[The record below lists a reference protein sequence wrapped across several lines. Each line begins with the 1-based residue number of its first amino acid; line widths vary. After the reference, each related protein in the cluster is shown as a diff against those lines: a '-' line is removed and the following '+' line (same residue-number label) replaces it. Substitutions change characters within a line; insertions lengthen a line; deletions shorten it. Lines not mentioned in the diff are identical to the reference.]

1 MIGIIIARFFNLLN
15 YSKYLKN
22 LIKKFFRMIIDLSRR
37 ILFMKLNL
45 GCGNKL
51 LKGYINLDK
60 FNYYKCD
67 VTHDLEKFPYPF
79 KNDSVNEILLSHVL
93 EHIGQQPDTFINIIK
108 ELYRICTNNALI
120 IINVPHPRHED
131 FLSDPTHVRPITVLG
146 LSLFDQKL
154 NRDWQ
159 KIGAANSPLGLIHD
173 VNFNIEKYE
182 YLLDENIVSK
192 RNIGELNDQELEKM
206 MLHNNNVIKQI
217 NINLRAIK

>member
-1 MIGIIIARFFNLLN
+1 
-15 YSKYLKN
+15 
-22 LIKKFFRMIIDLSRR
+22 
-37 ILFMKLNL
+37 MKLNL

-108 ELYRICTNNALI
+108 ELYRICINNALI

-182 YLLDENIVSK
+182 YLLDENIESK
-192 RNIGELNDQELEKM
+192 RNIGEINDQELEKM

-217 NINLRAIK
+217 NINLRVIK

>member
-1 MIGIIIARFFNLLN
+1 
-15 YSKYLKN
+15 
-22 LIKKFFRMIIDLSRR
+22 
-37 ILFMKLNL
+37 MKLNL

-120 IINVPHPRHED
+120 IINVPYPRYEE
-131 FLSDPTHVRPITVLG
+131 FLSDPKHVRPITILG
-146 LSLFDQKL
+146 LSLLIKNLKEIGKKL
-154 NRDWQ
+154 E
-159 KIGAANSPLGLIHD
+159 LI
-173 VNFNIEKYE
+173 IQ
-182 YLLDENIVSK
+182 L
-192 RNIGELNDQELEKM
+192 
-206 MLHNNNVIKQI
+206 
-217 NINLRAIK
+217 

>member
-1 MIGIIIARFFNLLN
+1 
-15 YSKYLKN
+15 
-22 LIKKFFRMIIDLSRR
+22 
-37 ILFMKLNL
+37 MKLNL

-67 VTHDLEKFPYPF
+67 ITHDLEKFPYPF
-79 KNDSVNEILLSHVL
+79 KNDSANEILLSHVL
-93 EHIGQQPDTFINIIK
+93 EHLGQQPDTFINIIK
-108 ELYRICTNNALI
+108 ELYRICSNNALI
-120 IINVPHPRHED
+120 IISVPHPRHEN

-159 KIGAANSPLGLIHD
+159 KAGAANSPLGLIHN

-182 YLLDENIVSK
+182 YVLDENVVSK
-192 RNIGELNDQELEKM
+192 RNIGQLKDQELEKM
-206 MLHNNNVIKQI
+206 MLYNNNVIKEI

>member
-1 MIGIIIARFFNLLN
+1 MIGTIIAKFFNLLN
-15 YSKYLKN
+15 STKYLKN
-22 LIKKFFRMIIDLSRR
+22 LIKKFVRIIIDLSRR

-67 VTHDLEKFPYPF
+67 IIHDLEKFPYPF

-108 ELYRICTNNALI
+108 ELYRICSNNALI
-120 IINVPHPRHED
+120 IISVPHPRHEN

>member
-1 MIGIIIARFFNLLN
+1 
-15 YSKYLKN
+15 
-22 LIKKFFRMIIDLSRR
+22 
-37 ILFMKLNL
+37 MKLNL

-79 KNDSVNEILLSHVL
+79 KNDSINEILLSHVL

-108 ELYRICTNNALI
+108 ELYRICANNALI

-154 NRDWQ
+154 NRNWQ

-206 MLHNNNVIKQI
+206 MLYNNNVIKQI

>member
-1 MIGIIIARFFNLLN
+1 
-15 YSKYLKN
+15 
-22 LIKKFFRMIIDLSRR
+22 
-37 ILFMKLNL
+37 MKLNL

-67 VTHDLEKFPYPF
+67 ITHDLEKFPYPF

-108 ELYRICTNNALI
+108 ELYRICSNNALI
-120 IINVPHPRHED
+120 IINVSYPRHED
-131 FLSDPTHVRPITVLG
+131 FLSDPKHVRPITVLG

-182 YLLDENIVSK
+182 YILDENVVSK
-192 RNIGELNDQELEKM
+192 RNIGQLKDQELEKM
-206 MLHNNNVIKQI
+206 MLYNNNVIKQI

>member
-1 MIGIIIARFFNLLN
+1 
-15 YSKYLKN
+15 
-22 LIKKFFRMIIDLSRR
+22 
-37 ILFMKLNL
+37 MKLNL

-67 VTHDLEKFPYPF
+67 ITHDLEKFPYPF

-108 ELYRICTNNALI
+108 ELYRICANNALI

-154 NRDWQ
+154 NKDWQ

-192 RNIGELNDQELEKM
+192 RNIGEINDQELEKM

>member
-1 MIGIIIARFFNLLN
+1 
-15 YSKYLKN
+15 
-22 LIKKFFRMIIDLSRR
+22 
-37 ILFMKLNL
+37 MKLSL

-51 LKGYINLDK
+51 LKGYVNLDK

-67 VTHDLEKFPYPF
+67 VTHDLVKISLSF
-79 KNDSVNEILLSHVL
+79 KNDSVNEILLSHFL
-93 EHIGQQPDTFINIIK
+93 EYIGQQPDTFINIIK

-120 IINVPHPRHED
+120 IINVPYPRHED
-131 FLSDPTHVRPITVLG
+131 FLSDPKHVRPITVLG

-192 RNIGELNDQELEKM
+192 RDIGELNDQELEKM
-206 MLHNNNVIKQI
+206 MPHNNNVFKQT

>member
-1 MIGIIIARFFNLLN
+1 
-15 YSKYLKN
+15 
-22 LIKKFFRMIIDLSRR
+22 
-37 ILFMKLNL
+37 MKLNL

-67 VTHDLEKFPYPF
+67 ITHDLEKFPYPF

-108 ELYRICTNNALI
+108 ELYRICANNALI

-159 KIGAANSPLGLIHD
+159 KAGAANSPLGLIHN

-182 YLLDENIVSK
+182 YVLDENVVSK
-192 RNIGELNDQELEKM
+192 RNIGQLKDQELEKM
-206 MLHNNNVIKQI
+206 MLYNNNVIKEI
-217 NINLRAIK
+217 NINLRVIK